1 MVRLIVDFGCRSES
15 CTSRYLH
22 GSSGRLCLFSLSRS
36 ICRETYS
43 STCVVNDVCCI
54 QEDASS
60 AETAPLS
67 SEVPAAEGSQL
78 PTTSAEGGTPPRHP
92 GKEVC
97 SLCQISATDPKLLV
111 LEKQDAT
118 TKKRKKQTRRKRSDA
133 QVRRWPCYCLVAAD
147 CSVFGGRTEVRLGA
161 MRPLQPVEGNP

>member
-147 CSVFGGRTEVRLGA
+147 CSVFEGRLLHCPSL
-161 MRPLQPVEGNP
+161 M

>member
-43 STCVVNDVCCI
+43 STCVVNDACCI

-60 AETAPLS
+60 AATAPLS
-67 SEVPAAEGSQL
+67 SEVPAAGGSQL

-118 TKKRKKQTRRKRSDA
+118 TKKRKKQTKQRRASG
-133 QVRRWPCYCLVAAD
+133 PCYCLVAAD

-161 MRPLQPVEGNP
+161 MRPLQAVEGNP

>member
-22 GSSGRLCLFSLSRS
+22 GSSGRLCLFSLRS

-43 STCVVNDVCCI
+43 STCVVNDACCI

-118 TKKRKKQTRRKRSDA
+118 TKKGKKKTKQRRASG
-133 QVRRWPCYCLVAAD
+133 PCYCLVAAD

-161 MRPLQPVEGNP
+161 MRPLRAVEGNP